1 MRSSS
6 WSTMIKR
13 ILPPAALALVAV
25 MWAVF
30 VVDLLLPG
38 ITFNHFGIQPRKLAG
53 LSGILFAPVLHGGV
67 VHIISNTIP
76 LLVLSVLVRVSV
88 GSSQLL
94 LVMLCGAIG
103 SGLGAWVFGSGG
115 YVVGAS
121 GVVFA
126 LIGYLLADAY
136 FSPSLRSWGIAV
148 VSLALYGS
156 ALLSLL
162 SVLPLISWAGHFWGL
177 VSGIAA
183 ASVLRSTKKPLP
195 ASR

>member
-1 MRSSS
+1 
-6 WSTMIKR
+6 MIKR
-13 ILPPAALALVAV
+13 ILPSSVLALVAV
-25 MWAVF
+25 MWGVF
-30 VVDLLLPG
+30 VLDLLLPG
-38 ITFNHFGIQPRKLAG
+38 ITFNHFGIQPRTLAG
-53 LSGILFAPVLHGGV
+53 LSGILFAPVLHGGL

-76 LLVLSVLVRVSV
+76 LLVLCVLVRISV

-94 LVMLCGAIG
+94 LVLLCGVVG
-103 SGLGAWVFGSGG
+103 SGFGTWVFGSDG

-162 SVLPLISWAGHFWGL
+162 SFLPFISWAGHFWGL

-183 ASVLRSTKKPLP
+183 ASFQRS
-195 ASR
+195 AE

>member
-1 MRSSS
+1 
-6 WSTMIKR
+6 MIKR
-13 ILPPAALALVAV
+13 ILPSAALALLAV
-25 MWAVF
+25 MWVVF

-38 ITFNHFGIQPRKLAG
+38 ITFNHLGIQPRKLAG
-53 LSGILFAPVLHGGV
+53 LSGIVFAPVLHGSL

-76 LLVLSVLVRVSV
+76 LLVLCVLVRVSV

-94 LVMLCGAIG
+94 LVMLCGAVG
-103 SGLGAWVFGSGG
+103 SGLGAWVFGTGG

-126 LIGYLLADAY
+126 LIGYLLADAW

-162 SVLPLISWAGHFWGL
+162 SFLPFISWAGHFWGL
-177 VSGIAA
+177 VSGIVV
-183 ASVLRSTKKPLP
+183 ASALRSSKGSSP
-195 ASR
+195 ARR

>member
-1 MRSSS
+1 M
-6 WSTMIKR
+6 TKR

-25 MWAVF
+25 MWGVF
-30 VVDLLLPG
+30 VIDLMLPG
-38 ITFNHFGIQPRKLAG
+38 ITFNHFGIQPRKLTG
-53 LSGILFAPVLHGGV
+53 LTGILFAPVLHGGL

-76 LLVLSVLVRVSV
+76 LLILAVLVRLSV

-94 LVMLCGAIG
+94 LVMLCGAAG
-103 SGLGAWVFGSGG
+103 SGLGAWVFSTGG

-136 FSPSLRSWGIAV
+136 FSPSLRSWGIAI

-156 ALLSLL
+156 ALLSLF
-162 SVLPLISWAGHFWGL
+162 SVLPFISWAGHFWGL
-177 VSGIAA
+177 ISGIAT
-183 ASVLRSTKKPLP
+183 ASLLRTPKKPSS
-195 ASR
+195 ANR

>member
-1 MRSSS
+1 
-6 WSTMIKR
+6 MIKR
-13 ILPPAALALVAV
+13 ILPGAALVLVAV
-25 MWAVF
+25 MWGVF
-30 VVDLLLPG
+30 IVDLLLPG
-38 ITFNHFGIQPRKLAG
+38 MTFNHFGIQPRTLAG
-53 LSGILFAPVLHGGV
+53 LSGVLFAPVLHGGL
-67 VHIISNTIP
+67 VHIVSNTIP
-76 LLVLSVLVRVSV
+76 LLVLCVLVRISV

-94 LVMLCGAIG
+94 LVMLGGAVG

-162 SVLPLISWAGHFWGL
+162 SFLPFISWAGHFWGL
-177 VSGIAA
+177 IAGIAA
-183 ASVLRSTKKPLP
+183 ASALRSAKKSSS
-195 ASR
+195 AQRAAK

>member
-1 MRSSS
+1 MV
-6 WSTMIKR
+6 KR
-13 ILPPAALALVAV
+13 ILPTVALALVGV
-25 MWAVF
+25 MWGVF
-30 VVDLLLPG
+30 IVDLILPG

-53 LSGILFAPVLHGGV
+53 LSGILFAPVLHGSL

-76 LLVLSVLVRVSV
+76 LLVLCVLVRVSV

-94 LVMLCGAIG
+94 LVMLCGVVG
-103 SGLGAWVFGSGG
+103 SGFGAWVFGTGG

-126 LIGYLLADAY
+126 LIGYLLADAW

-162 SVLPLISWAGHFWGL
+162 SLLPYISWAGHFWGL
-177 VSGIAA
+177 VSGIAT
-183 ASVLRSTKKPLP
+183 ASVLRSTKGSSPVD
-195 ASR
+195 R